1 MTAEHQK
8 IAAAFNWTIKY
19 LLALPVGTTVQVCDV
34 PVRDKKLLVEMVK
47 AYIDCYHDAEF
58 NEDYTVIKKLSKWN
72 TNK

>member
-1 MTAEHQK
+1 MELDHAK
-8 IAAAFNWTIKY
+8 ISKAFNWTIKY
-19 LLALPVGTTVQVCDV
+19 MLALQRGSTVNVNDV
-34 PVRDKKLLVEMVK
+34 PVRDKSLLVEMVK

>member
-34 PVRDKKLLVEMVK
+34 PVRDKSLLVEMVK

-58 NEDYTVIKKLSKWN
+58 NHDYTIIRKLSRFVKD
-72 TNK
+72 